1 MWVLTIVK
9 TTMVFFEAVFVET
22 VKQTPQKYKFP
33 AVLPNFVFERGK
45 FGMAGINKTT
55 PLFNCG

>member
-22 VKQTPQKYKFP
+22 VKKTPQKYKFP
-33 AVLPNFVFERGK
+33 PVLPNFVFERG
-45 FGMAGINKTT
+45 N
-55 PLFNCG
+55 LVWLE